1 MRQQIL
7 TISLCCVF
15 ILSALSDVL
24 SQPLHRTDLSNLRV
38 NAFAQDSL
46 GYIWIATANGLC
58 KSFGE
63 SYDVFFYDEAD
74 EHSIPSNLITGLYVD
89 DASKLWIS
97 TGKGICSMARGKY
110 EFHRY
115 SQSTSTGMESFF
127 LGFVQYAGRIYTYG
141 YNGLYEIDEKN
152 KTLIPRIEV
161 DRQVIYGAV
170 TDSHGNLWLTNGAEL
185 IKLDRSLSLIS
196 KIVVGRDDVVNCM
209 VSDRE
214 KILLGTE
221 NGIKLLDLHSLEISD
236 GDFPHALDDLRIN
249 QMLPVDGGRK
259 LLISTR
265 NKGALV
271 YDMETRDVISRY
283 NNDEFADI
291 PSVDIN
297 TAFVDKEKN
306 VWFGTFDRGHFMLS
320 NKKKIFNENKAIVN
334 LFRNRFVTRIT
345 ADRYGNMWIGT
356 RYDGLAYYNTATGKV
371 VWYDASTTPWLSVF
385 NSNFVQEIYCD
396 TRNRLWVGY
405 GNLLIVCNIGRD
417 GQLSLVKT
425 CSGTGDVVTI
435 AEDANRRIWA
445 GSSENGLYIYDDD
458 LILKQHITSAVSNS
472 NNITKIIP
480 LSDDKMLFSAYMD
493 NIYVIDANSLVASA
507 LDAKCRKLWS
517 NAVELRLDAKGNL
530 WIGTYGNG
538 LMKYDLKKKTL
549 KQYDPLQRNDMV
561 GIECDAHDNVWASS
575 SYGIYRISPADTINV
590 YLQQDGIGGNQY
602 HEKCTFKDSRGHI
615 YFGGNTGLK
624 EVFPDN
630 VEPVRQDIPI
640 YLTDFKLFG
649 NSVVPEDGGVI
660 DRDISLIRNL
670 KLDHDENV
678 VSFEFSGIAY
688 DCLSFLEY
696 AYMLEGFD
704 HTWNYIG
711 KYNRATYANLPAG
724 SYTFLVKA
732 KNRNGAWGEPR
743 KLLDVEVSP
752 APWLH
757 PLALSVYAVLAVL
770 LVFLFSKLYV
780 RLKLAKEKY
789 TLIEAKIEQEHKMS
803 QMKVNF
809 FTNISHELRTP
820 LTLIYAPVKMLK
832 DKYRTLSEQQ
842 VESNLDFIAGNVD
855 RLLDLTDQ
863 LLKFRH
869 VKDETLPLKVSRHDC
884 VHQLENIIKLYNIY
898 TAEKNQIVE
907 FDCPYDS
914 LTVIYDADKLD
925 KIMNNLLMNAT
936 KYTLDSGRIIVKLD
950 LTKYPER
957 TTGNDWTYMEIRVT
971 DNGIG
976 IDKNDFTRLFKR
988 FSRLVT
994 PSKYGQIKGFGIGL
1008 NYVYHLV
1015 ENHKG
1020 KIRAERNVSRGMTF
1034 TVVIPVCESAYS
1046 EDERAS
1052 DDMDMKQ
1059 EAEQAAGSDIL
1070 PAIPVTDDAAEEEAA
1085 GAERRKILIIE
1096 DNPDMNA
1103 FIAGLFSDKFDVT
1116 TAFDGLN
1123 GLQRAVETVP
1133 DIIISDVLMPR
1144 MDGYELCSEV
1154 KKNKDICHIPVI
1166 LLTAKVMDEEQI
1178 RGYDQGAD
1186 MYLSKPFNPSV
1197 LISIVNRM
1205 MAKQDKLKVLLISA
1219 CGAQDSVPAEKD
1231 VRLELSPL
1239 DRKFLDKLYKYIEDN
1254 IPNDDININILS
1266 RELGYSRANF
1276 YRKIKALTGATPNDL
1291 LKTYRLNRA
1300 AELILTREY
1309 TLGEISEMTGFG
1321 TQSHFSNLF
1330 KKHFG
1335 ISPKEYLTEHFG
1347 K

>member
-1 MRQQIL
+1 M
-7 TISLCCVF
+7 
-15 ILSALSDVL
+15 
-24 SQPLHRTDLSNLRV
+24 
-38 NAFAQDSL
+38 
-46 GYIWIATANGLC
+46 
-58 KSFGE
+58 
-63 SYDVFFYDEAD
+63 
-74 EHSIPSNLITGLYVD
+74 
-89 DASKLWIS
+89 
-97 TGKGICSMARGKY
+97 
-110 EFHRY
+110 
-115 SQSTSTGMESFF
+115 
-127 LGFVQYAGRIYTYG
+127 
-141 YNGLYEIDEKN
+141 
-152 KTLIPRIEV
+152 
-161 DRQVIYGAV
+161 
-170 TDSHGNLWLTNGAEL
+170 
-185 IKLDRSLSLIS
+185 
-196 KIVVGRDDVVNCM
+196 
-209 VSDRE
+209 
-214 KILLGTE
+214 
-221 NGIKLLDLHSLEISD
+221 
-236 GDFPHALDDLRIN
+236 
-249 QMLPVDGGRK
+249 
-259 LLISTR
+259 
-265 NKGALV
+265 
-271 YDMETRDVISRY
+271 
-283 NNDEFADI
+283 
-291 PSVDIN
+291 
-297 TAFVDKEKN
+297 
-306 VWFGTFDRGHFMLS
+306 
-320 NKKKIFNENKAIVN
+320 
-334 LFRNRFVTRIT
+334 
-345 ADRYGNMWIGT
+345 
-356 RYDGLAYYNTATGKV
+356 
-371 VWYDASTTPWLSVF
+371 
-385 NSNFVQEIYCD
+385 
-396 TRNRLWVGY
+396 
-405 GNLLIVCNIGRD
+405 
-417 GQLSLVKT
+417 
-425 CSGTGDVVTI
+425 
-435 AEDANRRIWA
+435 
-445 GSSENGLYIYDDD
+445 
-458 LILKQHITSAVSNS
+458 
-472 NNITKIIP
+472 
-480 LSDDKMLFSAYMD
+480 
-493 NIYVIDANSLVASA
+493 
-507 LDAKCRKLWS
+507 
-517 NAVELRLDAKGNL
+517 
-530 WIGTYGNG
+530 
-538 LMKYDLKKKTL
+538 
-549 KQYDPLQRNDMV
+549 
-561 GIECDAHDNVWASS
+561 
-575 SYGIYRISPADTINV
+575 
-590 YLQQDGIGGNQY
+590 
-602 HEKCTFKDSRGHI
+602 
-615 YFGGNTGLK
+615 
-624 EVFPDN
+624 
-630 VEPVRQDIPI
+630 
-640 YLTDFKLFG
+640 
-649 NSVVPEDGGVI
+649 
-660 DRDISLIRNL
+660 
-670 KLDHDENV
+670 
-678 VSFEFSGIAY
+678 
-688 DCLSFLEY
+688 
-696 AYMLEGFD
+696 
-704 HTWNYIG
+704 
-711 KYNRATYANLPAG
+711 
-724 SYTFLVKA
+724 
-732 KNRNGAWGEPR
+732 
-743 KLLDVEVSP
+743 
-752 APWLH
+752 
-757 PLALSVYAVLAVL
+757 
-770 LVFLFSKLYV
+770 
-780 RLKLAKEKY
+780 
-789 TLIEAKIEQEHKMS
+789 
-803 QMKVNF
+803 
-809 FTNISHELRTP
+809 
-820 LTLIYAPVKMLK
+820 
-832 DKYRTLSEQQ
+832 
-842 VESNLDFIAGNVD
+842 
-855 RLLDLTDQ
+855 
-863 LLKFRH
+863 
-869 VKDETLPLKVSRHDC
+869 
-884 VHQLENIIKLYNIY
+884 
-898 TAEKNQIVE
+898 AEKNQIVE

>member
-1 MRQQIL
+1 M
-7 TISLCCVF
+7 
-15 ILSALSDVL
+15 
-24 SQPLHRTDLSNLRV
+24 
-38 NAFAQDSL
+38 
-46 GYIWIATANGLC
+46 
-58 KSFGE
+58 
-63 SYDVFFYDEAD
+63 
-74 EHSIPSNLITGLYVD
+74 
-89 DASKLWIS
+89 
-97 TGKGICSMARGKY
+97 
-110 EFHRY
+110 
-115 SQSTSTGMESFF
+115 
-127 LGFVQYAGRIYTYG
+127 
-141 YNGLYEIDEKN
+141 
-152 KTLIPRIEV
+152 
-161 DRQVIYGAV
+161 
-170 TDSHGNLWLTNGAEL
+170 
-185 IKLDRSLSLIS
+185 
-196 KIVVGRDDVVNCM
+196 
-209 VSDRE
+209 
-214 KILLGTE
+214 
-221 NGIKLLDLHSLEISD
+221 
-236 GDFPHALDDLRIN
+236 
-249 QMLPVDGGRK
+249 
-259 LLISTR
+259 
-265 NKGALV
+265 
-271 YDMETRDVISRY
+271 
-283 NNDEFADI
+283 
-291 PSVDIN
+291 
-297 TAFVDKEKN
+297 
-306 VWFGTFDRGHFMLS
+306 
-320 NKKKIFNENKAIVN
+320 
-334 LFRNRFVTRIT
+334 
-345 ADRYGNMWIGT
+345 
-356 RYDGLAYYNTATGKV
+356 
-371 VWYDASTTPWLSVF
+371 
-385 NSNFVQEIYCD
+385 
-396 TRNRLWVGY
+396 
-405 GNLLIVCNIGRD
+405 
-417 GQLSLVKT
+417 
-425 CSGTGDVVTI
+425 
-435 AEDANRRIWA
+435 
-445 GSSENGLYIYDDD
+445 
-458 LILKQHITSAVSNS
+458 
-472 NNITKIIP
+472 
-480 LSDDKMLFSAYMD
+480 
-493 NIYVIDANSLVASA
+493 
-507 LDAKCRKLWS
+507 
-517 NAVELRLDAKGNL
+517 
-530 WIGTYGNG
+530 
-538 LMKYDLKKKTL
+538 
-549 KQYDPLQRNDMV
+549 
-561 GIECDAHDNVWASS
+561 
-575 SYGIYRISPADTINV
+575 
-590 YLQQDGIGGNQY
+590 
-602 HEKCTFKDSRGHI
+602 
-615 YFGGNTGLK
+615 
-624 EVFPDN
+624 
-630 VEPVRQDIPI
+630 EPVRQDIPI

-1046 EDERAS
+1046 EDERFVVSRRNAYT
-1052 DDMDMKQ
+1052 DKF
-1059 EAEQAAGSDIL
+1059 L
-1070 PAIPVTDDAAEEEAA
+1070 RFPIPGEEAI
-1085 GAERRKILIIE
+1085 RLQ
-1096 DNPDMNA
+1096 
-1103 FIAGLFSDKFDVT
+1103 VHT
-1116 TAFDGLN
+1116 GLN
-1123 GLQRAVETVP
+1123 FQ
-1133 DIIISDVLMPR
+1133 
-1144 MDGYELCSEV
+1144 
-1154 KKNKDICHIPVI
+1154 
-1166 LLTAKVMDEEQI
+1166 
-1178 RGYDQGAD
+1178 
-1186 MYLSKPFNPSV
+1186 NP
-1197 LISIVNRM
+1197 
-1205 MAKQDKLKVLLISA
+1205 
-1219 CGAQDSVPAEKD
+1219 GWE
-1231 VRLELSPL
+1231 
-1239 DRKFLDKLYKYIEDN
+1239 
-1254 IPNDDININILS
+1254 
-1266 RELGYSRANF
+1266 
-1276 YRKIKALTGATPNDL
+1276 
-1291 LKTYRLNRA
+1291 
-1300 AELILTREY
+1300 
-1309 TLGEISEMTGFG
+1309 
-1321 TQSHFSNLF
+1321 
-1330 KKHFG
+1330 
-1335 ISPKEYLTEHFG
+1335 
-1347 K
+1347 